1 MTNYNLRANITALA
15 LLTVLVGCAGPASA
29 PSNPGG
35 AGSGP
40 AGTQGNTP
48 TGVLRIAWPTEPE
61 VLSAKLGAGG
71 GVNEFYWVFNSF
83 LTYRDF
89 SGAAHPM
96 IARELPSQERGDW
109 VVNPDGTMVTTY
121 RLRENARWH
130 DGAALTARDFVF
142 AHEVYL
148 DPDIPVR
155 DRVPETL
162 ISRVEAQ
169 DDRTLV
175 LYWKEPYIQANTLGY
190 QQLDPLPRHLLE
202 EKFRTNKGNFMF
214 GEEWTTGYIG
224 SGPFKVERWVP
235 GSEVVG
241 RANTD
246 WVLGAPKVE
255 IVDIKVMSEA
265 TTQLANL
272 LSDNVD
278 VLNSPGIR
286 APEAAIARDQLGP
299 RGEVYVKTWQSQI
312 RFLAFQ
318 FREVPNWQRA
328 ISDVRVRQ
336 AVMHATDRQGL
347 ADVLTHGL
355 GSGADF
361 FLTQSDPVFS
371 EADRVARKYPFD
383 VNRALPLLAEAGWR
397 PAQPGGLVAD
407 SGGRTLDLDL
417 WTTSGGGGEQEAAII
432 TDSWRAAGINS
443 GIFMIPA
450 ARQRDNEL
458 RASFPSVS
466 ATARSLSADNFVFTS
481 TQLPTVE
488 TRWQGANR
496 GSFRDA
502 DVDRLQSIVLTSFDE
517 GERRRATVD
526 LQRRMADLVGIGPL
540 YYSTEVVV
548 ARSRVRGPIGEFGGQ
563 SGVSW
568 NIFEWDVGG

>member
-1 MTNYNLRANITALA
+1 MIHGRSRAVVALA
-15 LLTVLVGCAGPASA
+15 LFTVLTGCVGGPAA
-29 PSNPGG
+29 PSNPG
-35 AGSGP
+35 APGS
-40 AGTQGNTP
+40 AGTSDGAP
-48 TGVLRIAWPTEPE
+48 SGVLRIAWPTEPE
-61 VLSAKLGAGG
+61 VLTAKLGAGG
-71 GVNEFYWVFNSF
+71 GANEFYWVFNSY

-130 DGAALTARDFVF
+130 DGAPLTAHDFVF

-162 ISRVEAQ
+162 ISRAEAQ
-169 DDRTLV
+169 DNQTLV
-175 LYWKEPYIQANTLGY
+175 LYWREPYIQANMLGY

-202 EKFRTNKGNFMF
+202 DKFRTNKANFMF
-214 GEEWTTGYIG
+214 GEEWTSGYVG
-224 SGPFKVERWVP
+224 TGPFKLERWVP
-235 GSEVVG
+235 GSELVG
-241 RANTD
+241 RANRD
-246 WVLGAPKVE
+246 WVLGAPKAETV
-255 IVDIKVMSEA
+255 IIKIMPDA
-265 TTQLANL
+265 TTMLSNL
-272 LSDNVD
+272 LAGEVD
-278 VLNSPGIR
+278 VINSPGVR
-286 APEAAIARDQLGP
+286 ATEAAIAKEQLGP
-299 RGEVYVKTWQSQI
+299 RGEAYVKTWNSQI

-318 FREVPNWQRA
+318 FREAPGWQRA
-328 ISDVRVRQ
+328 IADVRVRQ

-355 GSGADF
+355 GTGADF
-361 FLTQSDPVFS
+361 FLTPSEPVFA
-371 EADRVARKYPFD
+371 EVDRVARKYPYD
-383 VNRALPLLAEAGWR
+383 TNRALALLGEAGWR
-397 PAQPGGLVAD
+397 PTQPGGLAID
-407 SGGRTLDLDL
+407 AAGRSLDLEL
-417 WTTSGGGGEQEAAII
+417 WTTAGGGGEQEAAII
-432 TDSWRAAGINS
+432 TDSWRTAGINS
-443 GIFMIPA
+443 SIFMIPA

-458 RASFPSVS
+458 RAGFPSVS

-481 TQLPTVE
+481 TQLPTPE

-502 DVDRLQSIVLTSFDE
+502 DVDRLQNIILTSFDE
-517 GERRRATVD
+517 QERRRATID
-526 LQRRMADLVGIGPL
+526 LQQRMAELVGIGPL

-548 ARSRVRGPIGEFGGQ
+548 ARSRVSGPVGEFGGQ

-568 NIFEWDVGG
+568 NIFEWSVSG